1 MNSIQ
6 KDINSEAPPTNTAH
20 LDWDVRWQS
29 DEGRADWIAAEGFV
43 SETIPLLKKRHV
55 RSVLDLGCGVGRHA
69 LLLAREG
76 FSVHAVDASPT
87 AMDFVL
93 RQAEEQQLHI
103 QLKMSEMTEL
113 PYASETFDYLLA
125 WNVIYH
131 GDLPVVQRSLSEI
144 LRVLKPGGI
153 FQGTMLSKRNSE
165 ISTGRRIAKD
175 TYVNA
180 DCFEKRHPHFYCN
193 GAELI
198 AMLGGFEPLTIMD
211 REHSRPGSYHWH
223 ILAEKL

>member
-1 MNSIQ
+1 MDPIDKNIS
-6 KDINSEAPPTNTAH
+6 SEATPTNTAH

-29 DEGRADWIAAEGFV
+29 DEGRADWIAAEAFV
-43 SETIPLLKKRHV
+43 SETIPLLKKCHV
-55 RSVLDLGCGVGRHA
+55 HTVLDLGCGVGRHA

-131 GDLPVVQRSLSEI
+131 GDLAVVQRSLSEI
-144 LRVLKPGGI
+144 LRVLKPGGL
-153 FQGTMLSKRNSE
+153 FQATMLSKRNSE
-165 ISTGRRIAKD
+165 IATGRRIAKD

-211 REHSRPGSYHWH
+211 REHSRQGSHHWH

>member
-1 MNSIQ
+1 MNTVDKNI
-6 KDINSEAPPTNTAH
+6 ITEATPTNTAH

-29 DEGRADWIAAEGFV
+29 DEGRADWIEAENFV
-43 SETIPLLKKRHV
+43 TETIPFLKARGLQT
-55 RSVLDLGCGVGRHA
+55 VLDLGCGVGRHA
-69 LLLAREG
+69 LLLAQEG
-76 FSVHAVDASPT
+76 FTVHAIDASPT

-93 RQAEEQQLHI
+93 KQAGELQLDI

-153 FQGTMLSKRNSE
+153 FQGTMLSKRNGE
-165 ISTGRRIAKD
+165 IATGRRIAKD
-175 TYVNA
+175 AYINA
-180 DCFEKRHPHFYCN
+180 DCFEKRHPHYYCN

-211 REHSRPGSYHWH
+211 CEHSRKGSYHWH